1 MQFEMRVTVLQRQT
15 LPDIALQVYG
25 DISGLPE
32 IARTNDVAITADLEP
47 GTVLLCPDVVFD
59 AYLQN
64 YVRKNGIVPATAYDD
79 TDGEIRQRIFTPEFT
94 LEFE

>member
-1 MQFEMRVTVLQRQT
+1 MKVTVFQRQT
-15 LPDIALQVYG
+15 LADIALEVYG

-32 IARTNDVAITADLEP
+32 IARTNDVSITADLEP

-64 YVRKNGIVPATAYDD
+64 YVRKNGIVPATAYDG
-79 TDGEIRQRIFTPEFT
+79 DGEIRQRIFTPEFT